1 MPAMKR
7 KGKLP
12 FDPKVFLS
20 KVNGGRAISD
30 YRKDQIVYTQGEPA
44 DSVFYIQ
51 SGKVKKTVVSEQGK
65 EAVVALL
72 ETGDFFGEGCL
83 TGQPLRLA
91 TVSAVTECVIA
102 RISKADITRVIH
114 EEPAFAELF
123 IAHLLARNSR
133 VEEDLVDQLF
143 NSSEKRLARTLLL
156 LANFGKEGGILAHS
170 GSLAAWFSRAGP
182 PSGQTCRRRLM
193 RCFIEIASRART
205 SRLHSQAFR
214 DPFWKLSHRL
224 RQLQPNHPE
233 IVGGSGA
240 SKWDPGDDHNTVAL
254 FGCALTKH
262 LRSSAVDHLIIT
274 RDVLGNHSV
283 RSPQQRQ

>member
-1 MPAMKR
+1 MKR
-7 KGKLP
+7 KAKLP

-30 YRKDQIVYTQGEPA
+30 YRKDQNVYTQGEPA

-72 ETGDFFGEGCL
+72 GTGDFFGEGCL

-91 TVSAVTECVIA
+91 TVSAMTECVIV
-102 RISKADITRVIH
+102 RIAKVDITRVIH

-143 NSSEKRLARTLLL
+143 NSSEKRACTDPSASGEFWQGRSAR
-156 LANFGKEGGILAHS
+156 A
-170 GSLAAWFSRAGP
+170 
-182 PSGQTCRRRLM
+182 
-193 RCFIEIASRART
+193 
-205 SRLHSQAFR
+205 
-214 DPFWKLSHRL
+214 
-224 RQLQPNHPE
+224 
-233 IVGGSGA
+233 
-240 SKWDPGDDHNTVAL
+240 
-254 FGCALTKH
+254 
-262 LRSSAVDHLIIT
+262 
-274 RDVLGNHSV
+274 NHSKNQP
-283 RSPQQRQ
+283 RDTSGYDRHDAISREFFYEQISGIGSN